1 MYELFY
7 SFLIDE
13 LLVRYFKQ
21 APIEAGDKYYIMIED
36 KDLREQFYAA
46 LDRSDYIQ
54 TEKYSF
60 DDTEGFAINTKEFE
74 CPILTVNEK
83 VKVLISE
90 CDKNTDGFQTK
101 IRNSVGMS
109 GNPLSEMA
117 VLFILP
123 GNNAI
128 ETLLSAGKNL
138 QEGSYP
144 LSAGKITEA
153 IFEKVKDTI
162 NKTEKEYL
170 SQHVEKLKS
179 IDDYSAL
186 FDFAPLL
193 SILKKPTLQGSFHEL
208 GAFEDKEIYDNLF
221 PVTNPKDRVRQ
232 NMATYAKV
240 ADIMGEA
247 YEEDQRRR
255 LLDLL
260 DPRLTDKIVNQT
272 VDWKEL
278 DWHKVRKSMEEH
290 DAKAVLKRPTIKST
304 LETLILQT
312 GTEKS
317 KITKTYVIVCD
328 PMGSDEVVK
337 AVFNKELKEYT
348 HEGKSQLAT
357 TSILYPDT
365 TEFAYDRVGND
376 KNHHDVFLLRLR
388 TPNIFQQIKT
398 YFSINKRGNII
409 VNVPDSMDSVKLGD
423 GINEIEYDQLEPV
436 VLDDNSYL
444 TITFDPNSEEEPMV
458 PIEFGNKIVEMHFR
472 YKGDKIPTL
481 SPSQVADLVWGEKE
495 AITHDGEL
503 KGTLNCT
510 NKGEIYLQERL
521 RQLVNIEKY
530 MIDECSKHMS
540 IELSEFGNEEDMIDS
555 PIIIPSTINS
565 CYDNMMAFFQENQ
578 TTPTLCYPN
587 DELIE
592 LYKAYI
598 NAVHNYLD
606 NLPSDSLSKEAR
618 AVAKLGV
625 VDCVDGSIML
635 SPFHPLMVAY
645 ILQLSASVDQA
656 EYNKKVTEQLSPLFL
671 LPYIYYGEKTMQAIN
686 AAQTEDLLT
695 WVAFADVA
703 NNAQISGSKSASQ
716 LVSDKI
722 TDFITHFK
730 YYFPDADC
738 PIRVSAIGMSQSVDL
753 VRGVVD
759 FIVKNITKSDGV
771 QRIEIHEYVDDI
783 LQETFLEKLNRH
795 SSRDSIAS
803 LFNQYNFNVT
813 DENINEVIRT
823 LFSRVSYFKH
833 TFKTT
838 KKVAEF
844 SHIVFYKIDSGSNY
858 SAMPANQLRTETS
871 LDGLVSIPSTC
882 VDSDKRYLM
891 GFGTRGLKDI
901 ESPIYKMAIDMN
913 SLYAGLNHDGLA
925 AYSKGQ
931 CTAKVYSFN
940 DSEFLNSVYE
950 NATWVTFINP
960 DVDIDFFYKQENLY
974 VVHYV
979 EQHSISAMLES
990 ITVTK
995 HIDQYN
1001 NLLFNS
1007 LQTFKSVIGTS
1018 EVFSRK
1024 MISYFNCLNGKWLLN
1039 IIRKPEFV
1047 VREKTSLVATCF
1059 VMEYFLRRMKDIIWV
1074 PIALDEIMKV
1084 TGSVGG
1090 SMDGL
1095 FTKKDL
1101 GIDGSLSD
1109 DILMMGLK
1117 RENNRLKLY
1126 VYPVEVKVLANDS
1139 IEHGEDQVSNLYNK
1153 VFKEFILQGNTFTRK
1168 VYRALL
1174 ASQFLSNAEKLRA
1187 NNLISDAN
1195 YHEISVCRYELLNV
1209 KFTIEQKL
1217 LEELGNAALVVYSNS
1232 TARTLQTTWHH
1243 DVAIC
1248 HIRMME
1254 SDCYR
1259 IVTNPD
1265 TNLLHFVEQ
1274 SPIEILDPTIEPTD
1288 NTQVVTAQ
1296 QTMPLVVVDA
1306 DAAEEGD
1313 NNDEDTTVV
1322 ATPIVT
1328 PESVNEEQPVED
1340 VSQDAPKEEE
1350 NEPRIIIKVGT
1361 TKNGKE
1367 IIFEPNNTDKVTHPN
1382 MGIIGTMGTGKTQFA
1397 RSIIAQFAKEGHH
1410 NVGGEPV
1417 GMMVFDYKGDY
1428 YQDEFLQKVGGEV
1441 FTAGFPFNP
1450 LKLIVT
1456 EKTRYMNLPSVTADR
1471 ISDSFM
1477 KAYGLGQVQASR
1489 IKQVIIETYEQF
1501 GITRDSQTWGLP
1513 LPTMNDVV
1521 KNYLEAND
1529 ARDSVYAL
1537 FSKLSDYSIFTPDNY
1552 KCVSLFE
1559 WLDGVKVIDLTIYP
1573 EDTKKVIVSL
1583 ILDLFYEEM
1592 RLLGESNTL
1601 GRYRELRA
1609 MILVDEAHQFL
1620 NKDFKA
1626 FRNIISEGRMFGVGM
1641 ILSTQ
1646 NLSDFKSSKMDYSS
1660 FIGSWIIHHVN
1671 NISRGEISN
1680 IFGSADNNYQGYM
1693 DFITNA
1699 KKFESICKLGNT
1711 IVGIRDLP
1719 YFELIQTD
1727 ERFISPKDENN
1738 NNK

>member
-36 KDLREQFYAA
+36 KDLREQFYAV

-54 TEKYSF
+54 TEKFSF
-60 DDTEGFAINTKEFE
+60 DDNEGFAINTKEFE
-74 CPILTVNEK
+74 CPVFTVNEK
-83 VKVLISE
+83 VKILISE

-109 GNPLSEMA
+109 GNPLSKMA
-117 VLFILP
+117 ALFILP
-123 GNNAI
+123 SNNAI

-138 QEGSYP
+138 QESSYP
-144 LSAGKITEA
+144 LSVGKITEA
-153 IFEKVKDTI
+153 IFEKIKDTI

-170 SQHVEKLKS
+170 FQHVEKLKS
-179 IDDYSAL
+179 NDDYSAL

-193 SILKKPTLQGSFHEL
+193 SILKKPTLQGNFHEL

-232 NMATYAKV
+232 NMVTYAKV

-260 DPRLTDKIVNQT
+260 DPRLTDKIVKQI
-272 VDWKEL
+272 VDWKKL
-278 DWHKVRKSMEEH
+278 DWHKVRISMEEH
-290 DAKAVLKRPTIKST
+290 DAKAVLKRPTIKSS
-304 LETLILQT
+304 LEALILQT

-328 PMGSDEVVK
+328 PMGADEVVK

-348 HEGKSQLAT
+348 HDGKSKLAT
-357 TSILYPDT
+357 TSILYSDT
-365 TEFAYDRVGND
+365 IEFAYDRVGND

-388 TPNIFQQIKT
+388 TPNVFQQIKT
-398 YFSINKRGNII
+398 YFSIDKRGNII
-409 VNVPDSMDSVKLGD
+409 VNVPDSMDSVKLGN
-423 GINEIEYDQLEPV
+423 GTNEIEYDKLGPI

-458 PIEFGNKIVEMHFR
+458 PIKFGDKIVEIHFR
-472 YKGDKIPTL
+472 YKGEKIPTL
-481 SPSQVADLVWGEKE
+481 SPSQAADLVWGEKE
-495 AITHDGEL
+495 VITHNGEL

-510 NKGEIYLQERL
+510 NKGEIYLQDRL

-530 MIDECSKHMS
+530 MIDGGSKHVS
-540 IELSEFGNEEDMIDS
+540 IELSEFGNEEEMIDS
-555 PIIIPSTINS
+555 PIIIPSAINS
-565 CYDNMMAFFQENQ
+565 CYDNMMAFFQKNQ

-625 VDCVDGSIML
+625 VECVDGSIML

-645 ILQLSASVDQA
+645 ILQLTASIDQV

-671 LPYIYYGEKTMQAIN
+671 LPYIYYGQKTMQAIN
-686 AAQTEDLLT
+686 AVQTEDLLT
-695 WVAFADVA
+695 WVTFADVA
-703 NNAQISGSKSASQ
+703 NNAQIFSSKSASQ

-738 PIRVSAIGMSQSVDL
+738 PIRVSAIGMSQSIDL
-753 VRGVVD
+753 IRGMVD
-759 FIVKNITKSDGV
+759 FIVKNRTKSDGV

-783 LQETFLEKLNRH
+783 LQETFFEKLNRH
-795 SSRDSIAS
+795 SSRDSIVS
-803 LFNQYNFNVT
+803 LFKQYNFNVT
-813 DENINEVIRT
+813 DDNINEVIRI

-833 TFKTT
+833 TFKNS
-838 KKVAEF
+838 KKEAEF

-891 GFGTRGLKDI
+891 GFGTRGLKDT

-913 SLYAGLNHDGLA
+913 SLYAGLCHGGLA

-960 DVDIDFFYKQENLY
+960 DVDIDFFYKQDNLY

-979 EQHSISAMLES
+979 KQHSISAMLES

-995 HIDQYN
+995 HVDQYN
-1001 NLLFNS
+1001 KLLFNS
-1007 LQTFKSVIGTS
+1007 LQTFKSAIGTS

-1024 MISYFNCLNGKWLLN
+1024 MLSYFNCLNGEWLLN
-1039 IIRKPEFV
+1039 IIRKPELV
-1047 VREKTSLVATCF
+1047 VREKTSLVATCL
-1059 VMEYFLRRMKDIIWV
+1059 VMNHFLQRMGDIIWV

-1084 TGSVGG
+1084 TGAIGG

-1095 FTKKDL
+1095 FSKKDL
-1101 GIDGSLSD
+1101 GIEGALSD
-1109 DILMMGLK
+1109 DILMLGLK
-1117 RENNRLKLY
+1117 RESYEVKMY
-1126 VYPVEVKVLANDS
+1126 AYPVEVKVLSDDS
-1139 IEHGEDQVSNLYNK
+1139 IEHGEDQVSNFYNK
-1153 VFKEFILQGNTFTRK
+1153 VLKEYIFNGDTFTRK
-1168 VYRALL
+1168 AYRALL

-1187 NNLISDAN
+1187 NELISNADYIN
-1195 YHEISVCRYELLNV
+1195 INECRYELLNV
-1209 KFTIEQKL
+1209 KFSIEQEL
-1217 LEELGNAALVVYSNS
+1217 PEELGCGALVVYSDG
-1232 TARTLQTTWHH
+1232 TARTIQTSWHNEI
-1243 DVAIC
+1243 AIC

-1265 TNLLHFVEQ
+1265 TNLLNFVEN
-1274 SPIEILDPTIEPTD
+1274 SPIEVLDPVTEVMNDTQNIMFQQQKNYTTLDTQEKKDENMETEVAIPKVDLEAQEGKIESDVQETD
-1288 NTQVVTAQ
+1288 NEE
-1296 QTMPLVVVDA
+1296 VD
-1306 DAAEEGD
+1306 
-1313 NNDEDTTVV
+1313 
-1322 ATPIVT
+1322 
-1328 PESVNEEQPVED
+1328 
-1340 VSQDAPKEEE
+1340 
-1350 NEPRIIIKVGT
+1350 EPRIVIKVGT
-1361 TKNGKE
+1361 TKKGKE
-1367 IIFEPNNTDKVTHPN
+1367 IVFEPNNTKMVSHPN

-1397 RSIIAQFAKEGHH
+1397 RSVIAQFTKESIH
-1410 NVGGEPV
+1410 NVGGKPV
-1417 GMMVFDYKGDY
+1417 GMLVFDYKGDY
-1428 YQDEFLQKVGGEV
+1428 KDKEFLDAVGGKCYK
-1441 FTAGFPFNP
+1441 FNYPFNP
-1450 LKLIVT
+1450 LKLVVND
-1456 EKTRYMNLPSVTADR
+1456 EVEGMNLPAITADR
-1471 ISDSFM
+1471 ISDSFA
-1477 KAYGLGQVQASR
+1477 KAYGLGLKQQSN
-1489 IKQVIIETYEQF
+1489 IKQVIIETYADA
-1501 GITRDSQTWGLP
+1501 GITKDPATWNNP
-1513 LPTMNDVV
+1513 VPTMEQVIEKYFSTYD
-1521 KNYLEAND
+1521 AND
-1529 ARDSVYAL
+1529 KAYAL
-1537 FSKLSDYSIFTPDNY
+1537 FDKLRDYTIFTTDNSN
-1552 KCVSLFE
+1552 CVSLFE
-1559 WLDGVKVIDLTIYP
+1559 WLDSVRVIDLTLYP
-1573 EDTKKVIVSL
+1573 DDTKKVIVSL
-1583 ILDLFYEEM
+1583 ILDLFYAEM
-1592 RLLGESNTL
+1592 RQLGGSQQKD
-1601 GRYRELRA
+1601 GFRELRA
-1609 MILVDEAHQFL
+1609 IIMVDEAHQFL
-1620 NKDFKA
+1620 KKDFNS
-1626 FRNIISEGRMFGVGM
+1626 FRSIISEGRMFGVGM

-1646 NLSDFKSSKMDYSS
+1646 NVSDFKSQKEDYSQ
-1660 FIGSWIIHHVN
+1660 FILSWVIHHVN
-1671 NISRGEISN
+1671 DITKSEIAS
-1680 IFGSADNNYQGYM
+1680 IFGSSDSNADRYR
-1693 DFITNA
+1693 DFISRA
-1699 KKFESICKLGNT
+1699 MLFESICKIGSR
-1711 IVGIRDLP
+1711 VEGIRDLP
-1719 YFELIQTD
+1719 FFELMKQD
-1727 ERFISPKDENN
+1727 ERFKPKDINLFE
-1738 NNK
+1738 

>member
-54 TEKYSF
+54 TEKYCF
-60 DDTEGFAINTKEFE
+60 DDTEGFAVITKEFE
-74 CPILTVNEK
+74 CPVFTVNEK
-83 VKVLISE
+83 VKILISE

-101 IRNSVGMS
+101 IRNSVGMY

-117 VLFILP
+117 ALFILP

-138 QEGSYP
+138 QEGTYP
-144 LSAGKITEA
+144 LSVGKITEA

-272 VDWKEL
+272 VDWKKL

-290 DAKAVLKRPTIKST
+290 NAKAVLKRPSITST

-328 PMGSDEVVK
+328 PLGSDEVVK

-348 HEGKSQLAT
+348 HDGKSQLGT

-365 TEFAYDRVGND
+365 TEFVYDRVGND

-388 TPNIFQQIKT
+388 TTNIFQQIKT
-398 YFSINKRGNII
+398 YFSIDKRGNII
-409 VNVPDSMDSVKLGD
+409 VNVPDSMDNVKLGN
-423 GINEIEYDQLEPV
+423 GTNEIEYDKLEPV

-458 PIEFGNKIVEMHFR
+458 PIKFGDKIVEIHFR

-495 AITHDGEL
+495 VITHDGEL

-510 NKGEIYLQERL
+510 NKGEIYLQDRL

-530 MIDECSKHMS
+530 MIDGCSKHVS

-555 PIIIPSTINS
+555 PIIIPSAINS

-645 ILQLSASVDQA
+645 ILQLSASIDQA

-671 LPYIYYGEKTMQAIN
+671 LPYIYYGQKTMQAIN

-695 WVAFADVA
+695 WVTFADVA

-716 LVSDKI
+716 LVLDKI
-722 TDFITHFK
+722 SDFITHFK
-730 YYFPDADC
+730 YYFPDVDC
-738 PIRVSAIGMSQSVDL
+738 PIRVSAIGMNQSIDL

-759 FIVKNITKSDGV
+759 FIIKNRTKSDGV

-783 LQETFLEKLNRH
+783 LQETFFEKLNRH

-813 DENINEVIRT
+813 DENINEVIRV

-833 TFKTT
+833 TFRTT

-891 GFGTRGLKDI
+891 GFGTRGLKDT

-913 SLYAGLNHDGLA
+913 SLYAGLSHGGLA

-931 CTAKVYSFN
+931 CTAKVYSFD

-1007 LQTFKSVIGTS
+1007 LQTFKSAIGIS

-1024 MISYFNCLNGKWLLN
+1024 MISYFNCLNGKWLLD
-1039 IIRKPEFV
+1039 IIRKPELV

-1059 VMEYFLRRMKDIIWV
+1059 VMEHFLQRMNGITWV

-1084 TGSVGG
+1084 TGAVGG

-1101 GIDGSLSD
+1101 GIDGALSD

-1117 RENNRLKLY
+1117 KENNQVKLY
-1126 VYPVEVKVLANDS
+1126 VYPVEVKVLADDS
-1139 IEHGEDQVSNLYNK
+1139 IEHGEEQVSNLFNK
-1153 VFKEFILQGNTFTRK
+1153 VLKEYVFQGDTFTRK

-1187 NNLISDAN
+1187 NDLISDAD
-1195 YHEISVCRYELLNV
+1195 YRTISDCRYELLNV
-1209 KFTIEQKL
+1209 KFTIEQEL
-1217 LEELGNAALVVYSNS
+1217 PEELGNGALVVYSDG
-1232 TARTLQTTWHH
+1232 TARTLQTSWHN
-1243 DVAIC
+1243 DAAIC

-1265 TNLLHFVEQ
+1265 TNLLNFVEQ
-1274 SPIEILDPTIEPTD
+1274 SPIEVLDPTIEPTD
-1288 NTQVVTAQ
+1288 DTQVAVAQ
-1296 QTMPLVVVDA
+1296 QPMPLA
-1306 DAAEEGD
+1306 DTDEADDEE
-1313 NNDEDTTVV
+1313 ESATVV
-1322 ATPIVT
+1322 ATSVVT
-1328 PESVNEEQPVED
+1328 PQPIEEEQTVEPAVQEVGED
-1340 VSQDAPKEEE
+1340 V
-1350 NEPRIIIKVGT
+1350 NEPRIVIKVGT

-1410 NVGGEPV
+1410 NVGGKPV

-1471 ISDSFM
+1471 ISDSFT

-1501 GITRDSQTWGLP
+1501 GITRDSQTWDRP
-1513 LPTMNDVV
+1513 LPTINDVV
-1521 KNYLEAND
+1521 RNYLEAND

-1537 FSKLSDYSIFTPDNY
+1537 FSKLSDYSIFTPDSS

-1592 RLLGESNTL
+1592 RLLGESKTS

-1646 NLSDFKSSKMDYSS
+1646 NLSDFKSAKMDYSS

-1671 NISRGEISN
+1671 NISRGEIAN
-1680 IFGSADNNYQGYM
+1680 IFGAADTNYQGYM

-1711 IVGIRDLP
+1711 IVGIRDIP
-1719 YFELIQTD
+1719 YFELIQSD
-1727 ERFISPKDENN
+1727 ERFI
-1738 NNK
+1738 NKG

>member
-60 DDTEGFAINTKEFE
+60 DDNEGFAINTKAFE
-74 CPILTVNEK
+74 CPVFTVNEK
-83 VKVLISE
+83 VKILISE

-117 VLFILP
+117 ALFILP

-144 LSAGKITEA
+144 LSVGKITET

-170 SQHVEKLKS
+170 SQHVERLKS

-193 SILKKPTLQGSFHEL
+193 SILKKPSLQGSFHEL
-208 GAFEDKEIYDNLF
+208 GAFEDEEIYDNLF

-272 VDWKEL
+272 VDWKKL

-304 LETLILQT
+304 LETLIIQT

-317 KITKTYVIVCD
+317 KITKTYVLVCD

-348 HEGKSQLAT
+348 HDGKSQLAT

-388 TPNIFQQIKT
+388 TPNVFQQIKT
-398 YFSINKRGNII
+398 YFSIDKRGNII
-409 VNVPDSMDSVKLGD
+409 VNVPDSMDSVKIGN
-423 GINEIEYDQLEPV
+423 GTNEIEYDKLEPV

-458 PIEFGNKIVEMHFR
+458 PIKFGDKIVEIHFR

-495 AITHDGEL
+495 VITHDGEL

-510 NKGEIYLQERL
+510 NKGEIYLQDRL

-530 MIDECSKHMS
+530 MIDGCSKHMS
-540 IELSEFGNEEDMIDS
+540 IELSEFGNEEEMIDS
-555 PIIIPSTINS
+555 PVIIPSAINS
-565 CYDNMMAFFQENQ
+565 CYENMMAFFQENQ

-625 VDCVDGSIML
+625 VECVDGSIML

-645 ILQLSASVDQA
+645 ILQLTASIDQA

-671 LPYIYYGEKTMQAIN
+671 LPYIYYGQKTMQAIN

-703 NNAQISGSKSASQ
+703 DNAQISGSKSASQ

-738 PIRVSAIGMSQSVDL
+738 PIRVSAIGMSQSIDL

-759 FIVKNITKSDGV
+759 FIVKNRTKSDGV

-783 LQETFLEKLNRH
+783 LQETFFEKLNRH

-803 LFNQYNFNVT
+803 LFNQYNFNVKE
-813 DENINEVIRT
+813 ENINEIIRI
-823 LFSRVSYFKH
+823 LFSRVCYFKH
-833 TFKTT
+833 TFRTT

-858 SAMPANQLRTETS
+858 SAMPTNQLRTETS

-891 GFGTRGLKDI
+891 GFGTRGLKDT

-913 SLYAGLNHDGLA
+913 SLYAGLSHGGLA

-1007 LQTFKSVIGTS
+1007 LQTFKSAIGTS

-1024 MISYFNCLNGKWLLN
+1024 MISYFNCLNGKWLLD

-1047 VREKTSLVATCF
+1047 VREKTSLVATCL
-1059 VMEYFLRRMKDIIWV
+1059 VMNHFLKRMDGIVWV

-1084 TGSVGG
+1084 TGAVGG

-1101 GIDGSLSD
+1101 GIEGALSD

-1117 RENNRLKLY
+1117 VENNEVKIY
-1126 VYPVEVKVLANDS
+1126 VYPVEVKVLTDDS
-1139 IEHGEDQVSNLYNK
+1139 VEHGEDQVANLYNK
-1153 VFKEFILQGNTFTRK
+1153 VFKEYIFQGDTFTRK

-1187 NNLISDAN
+1187 NDLISDADYLTIN
-1195 YHEISVCRYELLNV
+1195 NCRYELLNV
-1209 KFTIEQKL
+1209 KFSIEQELPK
-1217 LEELGNAALVVYSNS
+1217 ELGNAALAVYSS
-1232 TARTLQTTWHH
+1232 GTARTLQTSWHS

-1254 SDCYR
+1254 TDCYR
-1259 IVTNPD
+1259 IVTNPN
-1265 TNLLHFVEQ
+1265 TALLDFVEK
-1274 SPIEILDPTIEPTD
+1274 SHIEVLAPTEEPAQDVLSDVASQLIVDVDTDIDETEQEAEAIE
-1288 NTQVVTAQ
+1288 
-1296 QTMPLVVVDA
+1296 
-1306 DAAEEGD
+1306 E
-1313 NNDEDTTVV
+1313 V
-1322 ATPIVT
+1322 APVPVQEAK
-1328 PESVNEEQPVED
+1328 PESEPVVQETISEEIE
-1340 VSQDAPKEEE
+1340 
-1350 NEPRIIIKVGT
+1350 EPRIVIRVGT
-1361 TKNGKE
+1361 TKSGKE
-1367 IIFEPNNTDKVTHPN
+1367 VVFEPNNTDKVTHPN

-1397 RSIIAQFAKEGHH
+1397 RSIIAQFAKESHH
-1410 NVGGEPV
+1410 NVGNKPV
-1417 GMMVFDYKGDY
+1417 GMLVFDYKGDY
-1428 YQDEFLQKVGGEV
+1428 YQDDFLQMVGGEM

-1456 EKTRYMNLPSVTADR
+1456 EKTQYMNLPSVTADR
-1471 ISDSFM
+1471 ISDSFT
-1477 KAYGLGQVQASR
+1477 KAYGLGTVQASR
-1489 IKQVIIETYEQF
+1489 IKQVIIDTYEQF
-1501 GITRDSQTWGLP
+1501 GITRDSNTWDRP

-1521 KNYLEAND
+1521 QNYLEQND
-1529 ARDSVYAL
+1529 ARDSVFAL
-1537 FSKLSDYSIFTPDNY
+1537 FSKLSDYSIFTPDNTQ
-1552 KCVSLFE
+1552 CVSLFE

-1592 RLLGESNTL
+1592 RLLGESKTS
-1601 GRYRELRA
+1601 GRFRELRA

-1671 NISRGEISN
+1671 NISRSEIAN
-1680 IFGSADNNYQGYM
+1680 IFGAADTNYQGYM

-1711 IVGIRDLP
+1711 IIGIRDLP
-1719 YFELIQTD
+1719 YFELIQSD
-1727 ERFISPKDENN
+1727 ERFVNSE
-1738 NNK
+1738 